1 MAGKK
6 TLQPLPIHPDHGLHT
21 DYLCMMIPLIA
32 WPTFLY
38 GLRPLV
44 VCLTAMVT
52 ARICDRIASW
62 LRSRRFDPSENSS
75 IAQALLLA
83 MLMPASVPY
92 YVVAVSVAFSVLL
105 AKEAFGGYGAYP
117 FHPTAV
123 GYAVAA
129 VSWPQYLF
137 RYPTPFQGKLPLW
150 GSLESIS
157 YSQGLSSAMRAGG
170 VPNVTD
176 MDLLLG
182 NYPSLLGTAPVL
194 IILGCGLF
202 LLARRRIN
210 LWVPLSFLAGAAF
223 IAWCFPRID
232 NAQGWLWQDAAQRLV
247 SLRFELFSG
256 GMLFAAVFLS
266 CEPGTCPKNRISRL
280 VYGLVWG
287 ILTMMYRYY
296 GNYDTGVCFALLVMN
311 TSSGYIDRIVSR
323 LVTNRKGVRRNVG

>member
-1 MAGKK
+1 MAAKR
-6 TLQPLPIHPDHGLHT
+6 TLQPLPVHPDHGLHT
-21 DYLCMMIPLIA
+21 DYLCMMHPVIA
-32 WPTFLY
+32 RTTILC

-44 VCLTAMVT
+44 ICLVAMVT
-52 ARICDRIASW
+52 ARICDLVACR
-62 LRSRRFDPSENSS
+62 LRSRRFDRTENSS
-75 IAQALLLA
+75 LAHALLLA

-92 YVVAVSVAFSVLL
+92 YVVVVSVAFAVLL

-137 RYPTPFQGKLPLW
+137 RYPTPFQGSLPLR
-150 GSLESIS
+150 GRLEGIS

-170 VPNVTD
+170 IPNVTD

-182 NYPSLLGTAPVL
+182 NYPTLLGTGPVL

-202 LLARRRIN
+202 LLARKRIN
-210 LWVPLSFLAGAAF
+210 LWVPLSFLAGAAVV
-223 IAWCFPRID
+223 AWCFPRIG
-232 NAQGWLWQDAAQRLV
+232 NAQGWMWQDISQRLI
-247 SLRFELFSG
+247 SLRFEMFSG

-266 CEPGTCPKNRISRL
+266 CEPVTCPKNRISRL
-280 VYGLVWG
+280 VYGLIWG
-287 ILTMMYRYY
+287 VLTMMYRYY
-296 GNYDTGVCFALLVMN
+296 GTYDTGVCFALLVMN

-323 LVTNRKGVRRNVG
+323 LVTNRKGVKRNVG